1 GSVYML
7 MWLAYA
13 DLRAPF
19 VEADGT
25 LATDAAN
32 ILRCPDP
39 DSPMGRVVREGI
51 VPTIAFLSERFP
63 IHLGSI
69 LLPES
74 ISALGVSPSNLCC
87 NLDASDHLFGAL

>member
-1 GSVYML
+1 MLRTWYSRGTKLARLAEGGETFRIYSPAASHRAYTHRILGSVYML

-39 DSPMGRVVREGI
+39 G
-51 VPTIAFLSERFP
+51 
-63 IHLGSI
+63 
-69 LLPES
+69 ES
-74 ISALGVSPSNLCC
+74 
-87 NLDASDHLFGAL
+87 